1 MILAPQSLRIP
12 EKNTWFTTLR
22 FSWRKWQHD
31 MIHPNMGWF
40 SPREWLGKKW
50 KLWTKRWAV
59 SWGWLRESHVD
70 ILTCPSILIHFGH
83 RIWLRLRMSRDVPGV
98 TAAHH
103 ILQLVVYGSEQTE
116 MSPITENYNALQHNS
131 KMSLFVWC
139 MMMYIQVTYDL
150 YGFMATW
157 QPRGQKALRIFL
169 HAGFWGWTGQGPP
182 EPILGALPF
191 FLALVVEKKYWF
203 ISQAEFGI

>member
-1 MILAPQSLRIP
+1 MA
-12 EKNTWFTTLR
+12 KNGNCEPKDEQRVGDDWENLMSIF
-22 FSWRKWQHD
+22 WR
-31 MIHPNMGWF
+31 
-40 SPREWLGKKW
+40 
-50 KLWTKRWAV
+50 
-59 SWGWLRESHVD
+59 
-70 ILTCPSILIHFGH
+70 PSILIHFGH

-191 FLALVVEKKYWF
+191 FLALVVEKNIGSFPKQNLGYRM
-203 ISQAEFGI
+203 I